1 MKNKAIIDGTYTQDH
16 EADKLLIYFN
26 ILFSFFILTFF
37 AQFEFL
43 QLIEAGLFDYF
54 GSIWNFVDVT

>member
-1 MKNKAIIDGTYTQDH
+1 MTIYLCAGDLPYLWNNIQMKNKAIIDETYTQDH

-37 AQFEFL
+37 A
-43 QLIEAGLFDYF
+43 
-54 GSIWNFVDVT
+54 